1 MGDALGAAPWFE
13 VFQGLNV
20 IVNGFFIG
28 TDINKF
34 KKLMKLRKTWI
45 EGDEQAR
52 KKMMEEEEYFEKENS
67 MRKFISEIRE
77 KVVRQDY

>member
-1 MGDALGAAPWFE
+1 MGDVLGGVPWFE
-13 VFQGLNV
+13 AFQGLNV
-20 IVNGFFIG
+20 IVNAFFIG
-28 TDINKF
+28 TDIKKF
-34 KKLMKLRKTWI
+34 MKLMKLRKTWN
-45 EGDEQAR
+45 EGEQAR